1 MLVFPNY
8 ARNYAGT
15 IDEGLPHELVQ
26 ELQGSV
32 ASC

>member
-8 ARNYAGT
+8 AGT
-15 IDEGLPHELVQ
+15 IDKGLPHELVQ